1 MLHYGL
7 GVVIERYMYTFR
19 PIRLDAK
26 AKKKIFFYHHSTI
39 CLQHVNFLKGKK
51 NILMLFVQNM
61 GQSNP
66 ASAPALWE
74 ILLYL

>member
-26 AKKKIFFYHHSTI
+26 AKKKIFFTTI
-39 CLQHVNFLKGKK
+39 QQ
-51 NILMLFVQNM
+51 FVYNM
-61 GQSNP
+61 
-66 ASAPALWE
+66 
-74 ILLYL
+74 